1 MSSMDDE
8 QMVSVGGIASS
19 ESNDGVRRSASVS
32 SDPVQARSFAAVAH
46 SQHQHHLL
54 PASRGPNNR
63 HRSLT
68 LDTPPVVNANLVRQS
83 FMPAFSLPQST
94 NTSAVPS
101 PHSKPQPA
109 IPPFHFQLPKD
120 TAQRLVSAP
129 FQSTAQTTAFPVA
142 RRLTLAQSD
151 LPSYRKVQSG
161 RSNPRARKRS
171 ANISE
176 LTFSHLYHPTE
187 PPLNRIRVW
196 KNERNLQFYDC
207 DCGRRKAVQ
216 DLKKILNHV
225 SKNCKLSGP
234 VPAVLPDRA
243 SAATGSAASTRI
255 ASPITYDKAMDAAPY
270 YHRKSLTT
278 TTTTAADIAAASAI
292 LIMSQSVKNAQE
304 LARSTSSV
312 ASDDIDTDTD
322 QS

>member
-1 MSSMDDE
+1 MPWGARLLVTSGASFVRLCIRMSSMDDE

-120 TAQRLVSAP
+120 TAQRLVRVFTRAL
-129 FQSTAQTTAFPVA
+129 A
-142 RRLTLAQSD
+142 RR
-151 LPSYRKVQSG
+151 
-161 RSNPRARKRS
+161 
-171 ANISE
+171 
-176 LTFSHLYHPTE
+176 F
-187 PPLNRIRVW
+187 
-196 KNERNLQFYDC
+196 
-207 DCGRRKAVQ
+207 
-216 DLKKILNHV
+216 
-225 SKNCKLSGP
+225 LSRW
-234 VPAVLPDRA
+234 L
-243 SAATGSAASTRI
+243 
-255 ASPITYDKAMDAAPY
+255 
-270 YHRKSLTT
+270 
-278 TTTTAADIAAASAI
+278 
-292 LIMSQSVKNAQE
+292 
-304 LARSTSSV
+304 
-312 ASDDIDTDTD
+312 
-322 QS
+322 